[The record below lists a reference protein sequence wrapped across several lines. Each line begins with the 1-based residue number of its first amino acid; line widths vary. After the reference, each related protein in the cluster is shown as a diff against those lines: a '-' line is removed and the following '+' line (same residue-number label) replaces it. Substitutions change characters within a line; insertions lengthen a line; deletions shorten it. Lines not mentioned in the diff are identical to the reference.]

1 MVLYSRHQQGCT
13 PSVSSAVPPVCAQVR
28 IIYIGRCAQLEAQ
41 HSNHKMRPT
50 RHRKKRGVG
59 GDETL
64 PDLVPSFPAAPQTS
78 CPLFTVLPAE
88 IRNRIYALSLES
100 DDVSTD
106 DYPGLLYRQNA
117 FYYRPGY
124 KQPKRIQTAL
134 LQTCQ
139 QIYAEASLL
148 PPALNEHTFWFYRP
162 PPHVKDA
169 SSPLGYFRRMTP
181 KQRAQVQH
189 LHFFTQQCFL
199 EDDYWSEVWGGLRMG
214 GDGRNLRGEC
224 RIAPKKMTI
233 TLRHTDWWYWE
244 NNDPIGIDPFR
255 PGRTYAAD
263 MGKAACPH
271 AAERAWGNQFTSVPS
286 LEELVIEFETIMRKR
301 DQLDAIIQR
310 ALQWKF
316 PMDADRPLYLLADP
330 SSKSAYTW
338 VGAKEGE
345 LRDQRPA
352 APRSVNSEA
361 GSASQRVQKQ
371 EPGPAVPTLKPFRP
385 QSALRTNS
393 GTHPG
398 GHPEL
403 DPNTEEFYVIF
414 LTWRKQIV

>member
-1 MVLYSRHQQGCT
+1 M
-13 PSVSSAVPPVCAQVR
+13 
-28 IIYIGRCAQLEAQ
+28 
-41 HSNHKMRPT
+41 
-50 RHRKKRGVG
+50 KKRRVG
-59 GDETL
+59 SSETL

-78 CPLFTVLPAE
+78 CPLFIVFPAE
-88 IRNRIYALSLES
+88 IRNRIYAFSLES
-100 DDVSTD
+100 EDVSIAD
-106 DYPGLLYRQNA
+106 NPRSLYRRNA

-148 PPALNEHTFWFYRP
+148 PPAVNEHTFWFYRP

-169 SSPLGYFRRMTP
+169 SSPLRYFCRMTP

-189 LHFFTQQCFL
+189 LHFFTQQYFL
-199 EDDYWSEVWGGLRMG
+199 EDDCWSRVWGGLRMG
-214 GDGRNLRGEC
+214 GDGRSLRGEC

-233 TLRHTDWWYWE
+233 TFRHTDWWFWE
-244 NNDPIGIDPFR
+244 DDDPLGIDPFR
-255 PGRTYAAD
+255 PGRTRAAE

-271 AAERAWGNQFTSVPS
+271 AAERAWGNQFISVPS
-286 LEELVIEFETIMRKR
+286 LQELVIEFETIMRKR

-316 PMDADRPLYLLADP
+316 PMHAEKPLYLVAD
-330 SSKSAYTW
+330 SRSKSAYTW
-338 VGAKEGE
+338 VGAKEVE
-345 LRDQRPA
+345 LKDQRPA
-352 APRSVNSEA
+352 APRPVNTEA
-361 GSASQRVQKQ
+361 GSASQPAQEQ
-371 EPGPAVPTLKPFRP
+371 EPAPAVPTLKPFDP

-393 GTHPG
+393 GTSAG
-398 GHPEL
+398 IHPEL

-414 LTWRKQIV
+414 LTWRKQIA